1 MQFKLTK
8 QWLKSFIMMLI
19 AVIIM
24 GLGVSLF
31 VLVNL
36 GTDPCSSMNYGVA
49 RQLGISFGN
58 YQLIFNIVLLI
69 IVIIFDRSLIGT
81 GTIGNMVLV
90 GYSADFFT
98 FIWNDVL
105 KINTDL
111 TIAARIGILIPALMI
126 FVISA
131 AVYMNSG
138 HGTAPYDSVPLII
151 CRKLE
156 KATGKEDLFKPV
168 RLSVDLTSM
177 VIGFF
182 TGGEVGIMTVLMVI
196 LLAPTVSY
204 VGHLFE
210 RKNII

>member
-1 MQFKLTK
+1 
-8 QWLKSFIMMLI
+8 MLLYFRKI
-19 AVIIM
+19 
-24 GLGVSLF
+24 
-31 VLVNL
+31 
-36 GTDPCSSMNYGVA
+36 
-49 RQLGISFGN
+49 
-58 YQLIFNIVLLI
+58 I

-105 KINTDL
+105 KINPDL
-111 TIAARIGILIPALMI
+111 TIAARIGILIPALI
-126 FVISA
+126 VFVIAA

-138 HGTAPYDSVPLII
+138 RGTAPYDSVPLII
-151 CRKLE
+151 CSKLE
-156 KATGKEDLFKPV
+156 KATGKKALFKPV
-168 RLSVDLTSM
+168 RLSFDLIAM
-177 VIGFF
+177 IIGFF

-210 RKNII
+210 KKNII